1 MLSYAV
7 IGASRGIG
15 LAYVTQLAERPDT
28 TVFAIVRKAST
39 STFLNA
45 AISGLKNVHV
55 LEADVADYPS
65 LELAATEIS
74 SLIGSVGLDCLI
86 HNAAR
91 MDADGL
97 SWGFDDYPN
106 MAALDEDFIQAYK
119 VNTLGVI
126 HSITAFLPLLRA
138 STAPLKKIVVVGSPA
153 GDYRNVRKWGD
164 SFVGTG
170 MAAYGVTKGGALIA
184 ATKYAMQLQHEG
196 FVVVTLSPGFVD
208 ISDTAGDSE
217 SDITRKRAQIQRIE
231 DAFEAASVP
240 LRPMTPA
247 QSVTA
252 QLKTIDALTPE
263 QNGAFLTETGVEFM
277 V

>member
-1 MLSYAV
+1 MPSYAV
-7 IGASRGIG
+7 VGASRGIG

-28 TVFAIVRKAST
+28 TVFAVVRKAST
-39 STFLNA
+39 STFLNT

-65 LELAATEIS
+65 LERAATEIS
-74 SLIGSVGLDCLI
+74 GLIGSVGLDCLI

-91 MDADGL
+91 MDAEGL
-97 SWGFDDYPN
+97 SLGFDEYPS
-106 MAALDEDFIQAYK
+106 MAALDEDFIQTYK

-153 GDYRNVRKWGD
+153 GEHRNVRKWGGLAL
-164 SFVGTG
+164 GTG
-170 MAAYGVTKGGALIA
+170 MAAYGVTKGGVLIV
-184 ATKYAMQLQHEG
+184 ATKYAMQLRHEG

-208 ISDTAGDSE
+208 ISDTIGDSE
-217 SDITRKRAQIQRIE
+217 TDVARKRAEVQLIE
-231 DAFEAASVP
+231 KAFEVAGIPWKSI
-240 LRPMTPA
+240 TPA
-247 QSVTA
+247 QSAAA

-263 QNGAFLTETGVEFM
+263 QNGAFLTETGVEF
-277 V
+277 VA